1 MTQLSKVTRFLSAAE
16 ETFWVKQSKEREREK
31 NRNLSGWRIKQKRE
45 RPFGLK
51 KLNERER
58 ETNISGWNI
67 EQDSARAREREGGE
81 REREREKQTFWVEI
95 LNVRLML
102 LKRTFQTRQ
111 VDNRQTSQI
120 DRQRKT
126 FWVEQVSKVFYNRF
140 RLNQTGRYKLTERE
154 REKKKHFGLNE
165 QVLKGRIQRQLPIE
179 RDRSR
184 KTERSRERETRTLK
198 ER

>member
-1 MTQLSKVTRFLSAAE
+1 L
-16 ETFWVKQSKEREREK
+16 KERERE
-31 NRNLSGWRIKQKRE
+31 RE
-45 RPFGLK
+45 RKIETFRVEESSK
-51 KLNERER
+51 KVRDLLGWKNWTRER
-58 ETNISGWNI
+58 EKQTFRVEILNKI
-67 EQDSARAREREGGE
+67 ARARERERGGE

-95 LNVRLML
+95 LNVQLML

-126 FWVEQVSKVFYNRF
+126 FWVEQISKVFYNRF

-165 QVLKGRIQRQLPIE
+165 QVLKGRIQRQLPIK

-184 KTERSRERETRTLK
+184 KTERPRERETRTLK

>member
-31 NRNLSGWRIKQKRE
+31 NRNLLGWRIKQKRE
-45 RPFGLK
+45 RTFGLK
-51 KLNERER
+51 KLNKRER

-67 EQDSARAREREGGE
+67 EQDSASAREREREGG
-81 REREREKQTFWVEI
+81 REREKQTFWVEI
-95 LNVRLML
+95 LNVQLML

-126 FWVEQVSKVFYNRF
+126 FWVEQILKVFYNRF

-154 REKKKHFGLNE
+154 REKKKTFW
-165 QVLKGRIQRQLPIE
+165 IE
-179 RDRSR
+179 RTSLER
-184 KTERSRERETRTLK
+184 KDSTTAPDWTRQIEKNRETERETRTLK

>member
-1 MTQLSKVTRFLSAAE
+1 LGWKNWT
-16 ETFWVKQSKEREREK
+16 REREK
-31 NRNLSGWRIKQKRE
+31 QTFRVEI
-45 RPFGLK
+45 
-51 KLNERER
+51 LNK
-58 ETNISGWNI
+58 I
-67 EQDSARAREREGGE
+67 ARARERERGGRE